1 MLVIKLMRQRLREIM
16 RESFRN
22 PGKPLSGLQQSWFE
36 AWQRCFSQ
44 EGLLISKGYLKV

>member
-16 RESFRN
+16 TRSFKN
-22 PGKPLSGLQQSWFE
+22 PGKPLSGMQQSWLE